1 MTYKAILRGAL
12 ADLDRHNNE
21 VRVALDSG
29 ALKTADYWREVQE
42 TKTDLTA
49 RVVNATRL
57 FLAESDAL
65 ETLDNMR
72 DA

>member
-12 ADLDRHNNE
+12 ADLDRHDNE
-21 VRVALDSG
+21 VRAALDSS
-29 ALKTADYWREVQE
+29 ALKTADYWREAQE
-42 TKTDLTA
+42 KRTDLTA

-65 ETLDNMR
+65 EVLNDMG